1 MINDIK
7 TIIPHKLQPGD
18 EIRVVAPA
26 RSLSL
31 INKET
36 RDIAVDNFNKLGL
49 KVTFSDNCEESDQ
62 FLSSSVESRVKDL
75 HDAFL
80 DKKNV
85 KGIFTVIGG
94 YNCNQILDELDFNMI
109 KENPKVLCGYSDI
122 TALGNA
128 IFAKKTGLITYSG
141 PHYSTLGMKKK
152 GLDYTMDYFKKNV

>member
-80 DKKNV
+80 DKNV
-85 KGIFTVIGG
+85 KGII
-94 YNCNQILDELDFNMI
+94 
-109 KENPKVLCGYSDI
+109 YSDWW
-122 TALGNA
+122 LQ
-128 IFAKKTGLITYSG
+128 L
-141 PHYSTLGMKKK
+141 
-152 GLDYTMDYFKKNV
+152 